1 MGWMGESGMI
11 LYISD
16 FFFFSFDNF
25 RRRDYNLCQQ
35 SIVYTFISD
44 SLSNTF
50 VPVFR
55 SFVYIRRMWLGIG
68 RDWGNFYQS
77 ESITIIMFVIYDKKK
92 KQVWTFLPSMTLS
105 FLFTHRVKMGGNFLD
120 MVLNAD
126 KLSLKKWINKKEIRY
141 CPFLEII

>member
-55 SFVYIRRMWLGIG
+55 SFVYIRRM
-68 RDWGNFYQS
+68 
-77 ESITIIMFVIYDKKK
+77 
-92 KQVWTFLPSMTLS
+92 
-105 FLFTHRVKMGGNFLD
+105 
-120 MVLNAD
+120 
-126 KLSLKKWINKKEIRY
+126 
-141 CPFLEII
+141 